1 MVKVSWLL
9 NFATVDL
16 ATESLL
22 LVVIVFMAMRVY
34 KFLNVVLL
42 QIKGL
47 FLEIRD
53 NEAVALSLKLK

>member
-1 MVKVSWLL
+1 L

-22 LVVIVFMAMRVY
+22 LVVIVFMAIRVY

-53 NEAVALSLKLK
+53 NRSGSIIIEIEMIEAVY